1 MSKRVGNSKKGR
13 RGRVKI
19 GWKKQ
24 RMLRQLDQ
32 LDTLLSKE
40 DLKEDK
46 REKYE
51 TMKAKLTNVLTP
63 TFIRRHQSR

>member
-1 MSKRVGNSKKGR
+1 MSKRVGNSRKRK

-32 LDTLLSKE
+32 LDHALSNK
-40 DLKEDK
+40 DLKDDK

-51 TMKAKLTNVLTP
+51 TMKAKITNALTP
-63 TFIRRHQSR
+63 TFIRRHQGR

>member
-1 MSKRVGNSKKGR
+1 MSKRVGNRKGHKK
-13 RGRVKI
+13 RVKI

-40 DLKEDK
+40 DLKDDK
-46 REKYE
+46 RAKYE
-51 TMKAKLTNVLTP
+51 TMKAKLTTTLTP
-63 TFIRRHQSR
+63 TFIRRHQGR